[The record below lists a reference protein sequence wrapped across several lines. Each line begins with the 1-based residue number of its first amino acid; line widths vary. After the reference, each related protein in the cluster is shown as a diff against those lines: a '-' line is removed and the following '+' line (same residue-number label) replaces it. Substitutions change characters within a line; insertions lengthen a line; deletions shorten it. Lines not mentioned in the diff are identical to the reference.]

1 VSRGIPLG
9 PFTLSKRIGVGGG
22 GEVWNGTHN
31 RQGVPVAVKVITAD
45 RARDPRYQAAFEN
58 EVRAVAGLDHPG
70 IVTVLDYGVVD
81 LEAEKRSE
89 GRIVSGAPYLAM
101 ELAERGS
108 LRASKLPA
116 SFEDLRLWLLWLL
129 DILGHAHAQGVIH
142 RDLKPGNVLVF
153 AQPAVP
159 GDADGASRLRLTD
172 FGLAHATDGGSVLK
186 GTAGTPIFMAPEQ
199 FRGRWREFGPPTDL
213 YALGCMAYTLAAG
226 RTPFTARDI
235 SELMHAHLSEQA
247 PVLHA
252 RFPVPVGF
260 EGWLRR
266 LMHKRPERRFQRA
279 ADAAHA
285 LVSLGEP
292 GDGPGFEGV
301 LPADARP
308 TWSPPTR
315 DPGAP
320 DATDPDS
327 GTPRPIGTRTDP
339 MGTGDDETPRIDT
352 VTEMTLQGPPAT
364 SVSVHSTHGTQ
375 ATLEVEMVEID
386 DTVDENDETYC
397 PRALPPL
404 PSTWRAELPHRPSM
418 QLVGAGLGLYGLR
431 SIPLVARRNER
442 TQLWRAL
449 TEAREAGETRVVVLR
464 GRSGTGKSRL
474 AQWVARLADS
484 VGSALVVKATHSP
497 GGGPSDGLGRMMAQ
511 LTRSVGLDRERLG
524 AWLVRWLRNRGIFD
538 GMVATRLRELI
549 APRGGDEVLT
559 SANERHAL
567 VQQVL
572 SAVSRS
578 HTEGEAP
585 RPVLLWLDDV
595 QWGQDSLGLVQ
606 WLLAEQQAGPPMLVV
621 MTAQEEALPSRP
633 VEAERLAAL
642 ESDEAVRTVHLGP
655 LSRRD
660 RTVLVQELL
669 HLEGEL
675 AEQVEK
681 RTQGNPLFAVQ
692 LVGDWVRRGV
702 LEVGQTGFVLSPG
715 ERAVIPDDIHE
726 LWVARVQQALDEV
739 QTKDGA
745 SDTRLPALELAAV
758 LGTEVDD
765 SEWRGACRVMG
776 YTVDDALVPAMVR
789 HGLARR
795 ADRSWSFSHGM
806 LRESLERSA
815 RENGRFSELHRACA
829 TTLQIRWDAN
839 PQRGMAERLGRHL
852 ALGDRQEEA
861 LGPLLAGARER
872 RAMSDYTGALGVL
885 DRRDRLLDEVAVPP
899 TDPRRG
905 EGWVARADVLIC
917 MGRLEDAEKYANR
930 VVQVGRRKYW
940 EALMAPALRHA
951 AIASGKRGLFTAA
964 QRRLSRAI
972 EAAHFGGNETEA
984 ARCRLFLG
992 EVARLRGAFEEA
1004 AGHCR
1009 QALSRFKAL
1018 DDGRGQGEA
1027 YNALAGVCLG
1037 MGQLEQAER
1046 YCRAAI
1052 ERFDAVGARF
1062 GVASAQNSLGDVLR
1076 ASGALDLAAAEYE
1089 QAESGLRSLGS
1100 PEYRVPALN
1109 QALVAL
1115 QQREW
1120 LRAREVL
1127 LLLLDDMKRAHRNGL
1142 VAVCHAALLPSF
1154 AATGDW
1160 RAYDRHYTAC
1170 RRKLR
1175 ETRIVDA
1182 DIARCFGS
1190 AARLARERGNE
1201 AVAGA
1206 AARIAYD
1213 QWRTLGRLDALE
1225 ALRREFGVS

>member
-1 VSRGIPLG
+1 MTKTRIPLG
-9 PFTLSKRIGVGGG
+9 PFVLSKKIGVGGG
-22 GEVWNGTHN
+22 GEVWQGVHS

-45 RARDPRYQAAFEN
+45 RARDEKYHLAFEN

-70 IVTVLDYGVVD
+70 IVTVLDYGLVD
-81 LEAEKRSE
+81 GEAEQKSK
-89 GRIVSGAPYLAM
+89 GTVVAGSPYLAM

-108 LRASKLPA
+108 LRQCRLPG

-153 AQPAVP
+153 DQPSVA

-199 FRGRWREFGPPTDL
+199 FRGRWREFGPSTDL

-226 RTPFTARDI
+226 ATPFRARDL
-235 SELMHAHLSEQA
+235 SGLMQSHLAERA
-247 PVLHA
+247 PPLVA
-252 RFPVPVGF
+252 SFPVPPGF
-260 EGWLRR
+260 DGWLRR
-266 LMHKRPERRFQRA
+266 LMHKKPERRFQRA

-292 GDGPGFEGV
+292 GEGLGFEGV
-301 LPADARP
+301 LPAESRR
-308 TWSPPTR
+308 TWSPPTTH
-315 DPGAP
+315 AP
-320 DATDPDS
+320 SDALV
-327 GTPRPIGTRTDP
+327 
-339 MGTGDDETPRIDT
+339 ETA
-352 VTEMTLQGPPAT
+352 TEMTLQTDAT
-364 SVSVHSTHGTQ
+364 VGTQ
-375 ATLEVEMVEID
+375 TQGTQGTQGATVDVEVEVPELDATM
-386 DTVDENDETYC
+386 DETEDDYC
-397 PRALPPL
+397 PRVLPPL

-431 SIPLVARRNER
+431 SVPLVARREER
-442 TQLWRAL
+442 TELWSAL
-449 TEAREAGETRVVVLR
+449 SEVRSGGGTRVVVLR

-474 AQWVARLADS
+474 AQWLCRLADS
-484 VGSALVVKATHSP
+484 VGSALVVKAGHSP
-497 GGGPSDGLGRMMAQ
+497 GGGPADGLGRMMGQ
-511 LTRSVGLDRERLG
+511 VTRCVGLERDPAG
-524 AWLVRWLRNRGIFD
+524 AWLVRWLRARGIFD
-538 GMVATRLRELI
+538 GREARALQEVI
-549 APRGGDEVLT
+549 APRGGEEPMLA

-567 VQQVL
+567 VQRVL
-572 SAVSRS
+572 AAVARS
-578 HTEGEAP
+578 HTDGREP

-606 WLLAEQQAGPPMLVV
+606 WLLGHGSRLGPPMMVV
-621 MTAQEEALPSRP
+621 MTVQDEALPSRP
-633 VEAERLAAL
+633 VEAERLAAI
-642 ESDEAVRTVHLGP
+642 EAEEAVRTVKVGP
-655 LSRRD
+655 LSPKN
-660 RTVLVQELL
+660 RTILVQELL

-702 LEVGQTGFVLSPG
+702 LEVGATGFVLRPG

-726 LWVARVQQALDEV
+726 LWAARVERVLEEV
-739 QTKDGA
+739 GQDQ
-745 SDTRLPALELAAV
+745 RPCLELAAI
-758 LGTEVDD
+758 LGTDVDD
-765 SEWRGACRVMG
+765 SEWSGACRVAG
-776 YTVDDALVPAMVR
+776 FNVSAGLIPSLVR

-795 ADRSWSFSHGM
+795 GDDDWSFSHGM

-815 RENGRFSELHRACA
+815 RESGRFQGLHRACA

-839 PQRGMAERLGRHL
+839 PQRGLAERLGRHL
-852 ALGDRQEEA
+852 ALGGREEEA

-885 DRRDRLLDEVAVPP
+885 DRRDKLLDDVNVPP

-917 MGRLEDAEKYANR
+917 MGRLEEAEGWANR
-930 VVQVGRRKYW
+930 VVEVGRRKYW

-972 EAAHFGGNETEA
+972 EAAHFGGNEREA

-992 EVARLRGAFEEA
+992 EVARLQGAYEEA

-1018 DDGRGQGEA
+1018 DDRRGQGEA

-1052 ERFDAVGARF
+1052 ERFDDVGARF

-1076 ASGALDLAAAEYE
+1076 ATGEVEAASREYE
-1089 QAESGLRSLGS
+1089 HAETGLRALGS
-1100 PEYRVPALN
+1100 PEYRVPMLNRAL
-1109 QALVAL
+1109 LDI
-1115 QQREW
+1115 QRERW
-1120 LRAREVL
+1120 TEARDAL
-1127 LLLLDDMKRAHRNGL
+1127 LPLLDDMKRARRAGL
-1142 VAVCHAALLPSF
+1142 IAVCHTALLPCF
-1154 AATGDW
+1154 AASNDW
-1160 RAYDRHYTAC
+1160 RTFAKHLAAAQRQ
-1170 RRKLR
+1170 LR
-1175 ETRIVDA
+1175 DTQLVDP
-1182 DIARCFGS
+1182 DIARCMEIAAGLCKRGGNAD
-1190 AARLARERGNE
+1190 AARTTAE
-1201 AVAGA
+1201 
-1206 AARIAYD
+1206 IAFN
-1213 QWRTLGRLDALE
+1213 QWRTLGRLRELD
-1225 ALRREFGVS
+1225 ALRRDFGVG

>member
-1 VSRGIPLG
+1 MSRGIPLG
-9 PFTLSKRIGVGGG
+9 PFTLSKRIGIGGG

-31 RQGVPVAVKVITAD
+31 RQGVNVAVKVITAD

-70 IVTVLDYGVVD
+70 IVTVLDYGIVD
-81 LEAEKRSE
+81 AQAEKRSE

-213 YALGCMAYTLAAG
+213 YALGCMAYTLSAG
-226 RTPFTARDI
+226 HTPFTARDI
-235 SELMHAHLSEQA
+235 SDLMQAHLSEH
-247 PVLHA
+247 PPPLSA
-252 RFPVPVGF
+252 RFPVPEGF

-292 GDGPGFEGV
+292 GNGPGYEGV

-315 DPGAP
+315 DPDSPGGGT
-320 DATDPDS
+320 DHTDPDS
-327 GTPRPIGTRTDP
+327 QA
-339 MGTGDDETPRIDT
+339 TGADDLLIET
-352 VTEMTLQGPPAT
+352 VTEMTLQGSSAT
-364 SVSVHSTHGTQ
+364 SLSLQGTHGTH
-375 ATLEVEMVEID
+375 ATVEVEMVEID
-386 DTVDENDETYC
+386 ETIDEDDDEYC

-431 SIPLVARRNER
+431 SIPMVARRSER

-449 TEAREAGETRVVVLR
+449 TEARERAETRVVVLR
-464 GRSGTGKSRL
+464 GRSGTGKTRL
-474 AQWVARLADS
+474 AQWLARLADS

-497 GGGPSDGLGRMMAQ
+497 GGGPSDGLGRMMAR
-511 LTRSVGLDRERLG
+511 LTRCVGLDRERLG
-524 AWLVRWLRNRGIFD
+524 AWLVRWLRNRGITD
-538 GMVATRLRELI
+538 GMVATHLRELI

-572 SAVSRS
+572 TAVSQS
-578 HTEGEAP
+578 HSDGDEP

-606 WLLAEQQAGPPMLVV
+606 WLIAEQNSGPPMLVV
-621 MTAQEEALPSRP
+621 MTAQDEALPSRP
-633 VEAERLAAL
+633 VEAERLETLAG
-642 ESDEAVRTVHLGP
+642 EEAVRTVRLGP

-702 LEVGQTGFVLSPG
+702 LEVGQTGFVLRPG

-726 LWVARVQQALDEV
+726 LWAARVDQALEEI
-739 QTKDGA
+739 GE
-745 SDTRLPALELAAV
+745 SNLPALELAAV
-758 LGTEVDD
+758 LGTEVDE

-776 YTVDDALVPAMVR
+776 FAIDPDLVSSLVR

-795 ADRSWSFSHGM
+795 ADSSWTFAHGM

-815 RENGRFSELHRACA
+815 RENGRFPKLHRACA
-829 TTLQIRWDAN
+829 TTLQIRFDAN

-885 DRRDRLLDEVAVPP
+885 DRRDRLLDDVNVPP

-930 VVQVGRRKYW
+930 VVEVGRRKYW

-1018 DDGRGQGEA
+1018 DDARGQGES

-1052 ERFDAVGARF
+1052 ERFETVGARF

-1076 ASGALDLAAAEYE
+1076 GSGALALASAEYE
-1089 QAESGLRSLGS
+1089 RAEAGLRSLGS

-1109 QALVAL
+1109 QALVEL
-1115 QQREW
+1115 QQRNW
-1120 LRAREVL
+1120 VRAREML
-1127 LLLLDDMKRAHRNGL
+1127 LPLLDDMKRAHRNGL
-1142 VAVCHAALLPSF
+1142 VAVCHAALTTSF
-1154 AATGDW
+1154 AATRDW
-1160 RAYDRHYTAC
+1160 RVFQRHLTAC

-1190 AARLARERGNE
+1190 AARIARSNGNNE
-1201 AVAGA
+1201 AAQSTA
-1206 AARIAYD
+1206 QIAYD
-1213 QWRTLGRLDALE
+1213 QWRTLGRLDELE
-1225 ALRREFGVS
+1225 PLREEFGVS